1 MHYACYK
8 HCRVHTSSLALECP
22 CTVVI
27 DCLTDMALCLSLQL
41 CPKCV
46 CALLLLFHPT
56 RTPTLHAHQTVMQV
70 EFALLFD
77 LRGEL
82 IVVPGDP
89 DLRGQKFDPAGI
101 VNATLQ
107 NGIGYTRTGLLA
119 ASELRRFN
127 CSKWN
132 DRELQTTPTSAL
144 HPFDTGAEAL
154 VSASDSAIVHS
165 SSNGS
170 TVAEVVR
177 VVAAVLQVLQQH

>member
-1 MHYACYK
+1 
-8 HCRVHTSSLALECP
+8 
-22 CTVVI
+22 
-27 DCLTDMALCLSLQL
+27 
-41 CPKCV
+41 
-46 CALLLLFHPT
+46 
-56 RTPTLHAHQTVMQV
+56 MQV

-77 LRGEL
+77 LHGEL

-132 DRELQTTPTSAL
+132 DRELQTTPVSAL
-144 HPFDTGAEAL
+144 HPYDTGAEAL
-154 VSASDSAIVHS
+154 VSTSDSGTVYSTVYSTHCFS
-165 SSNGS
+165 SSNVCS
-170 TVAEVVR
+170 TAGLSHS
-177 VVAAVLQVLQQH
+177 AANSV